1 MSFADRRRS
10 SGAFIEGRKLS
21 IHSGESFRSHGG
33 KWARDLP
40 VKMGNGKWEA
50 HKTQQLKITFLNEL
64 QLRLRLM
71 YNFIAGVATFA
82 S

>member
-33 KWARDLP
+33 ELVNGGGGGGGVKWKR
-40 VKMGNGKWEA
+40 ETY
-50 HKTQQLKITFLNEL
+50 KTQQLKITFSNE
-64 QLRLRLM
+64 LRLRLM
-71 YNFIAGVATFA
+71 HNFIAGVATFA

>member
-33 KWARDLP
+33 ELLG
-40 VKMGNGKWEA
+40 VENGKRET
-50 HKTQQLKITFLNEL
+50 HKTQQLKITFSNEL
-64 QLRLRLM
+64 RLQLM
-71 YNFIAGVATFA
+71 HNFIAGVATFA

>member
-33 KWARDLP
+33 EL
-40 VKMGNGKWEA
+40 VKGGWEKKMVKGKPI
-50 HKTQQLKITFLNEL
+50 KRN
-64 QLRLRLM
+64 
-71 YNFIAGVATFA
+71 